1 MAETNTTKGV
11 ERMLFE
17 LIRTLSQT
25 NQHLREIAEA
35 IKKK

>member
-1 MAETNTTKGV
+1 MAETNTSRGV

-25 NQHLREIAEA
+25 NEHLREIAEA
-35 IKKK
+35 IKKQ

>member
-1 MAETNTTKGV
+1 MAETHTSKGV

-17 LIRTLSQT
+17 LIRRLSQT
-25 NQHLREIAEA
+25 NQHLREIAEV